1 MSTRIVTLFGEE
13 IIPEQQKPAPKT
25 RGKKKDQKDD
35 AEDEE
40 HAAEGQ
46 LPDEA
51 AITAEFTTTPSES
64 PVVITDQLTEA
75 IAATAPE
82 NTDELPDAL
91 IVMATPS
98 SYEAVTNEETT
109 DEPEIITHPFFSM
122 TDDDIE
128 TDGVTDTFTDI
139 EDSSGKFITLAG
151 AIMDT
156 APEYP
161 SDIPEA
167 MFIIATTATE
177 HIHTE
182 ETQAIVEEQSATIEE
197 EVVAEANEVVVEAT
211 ITETEEI
218 IDTIPA
224 EETTTVEAEFLAAE
238 PVMEVAAV
246 VVIADAQPV
255 SETITATTNKRTKKL
270 AKEEDEE
277 YDIPAKTPADIIP
290 EDWHGDKNYYTIGEV
305 AEFFKVKTSHIRF
318 WTNEFKM
325 KVRTTR
331 KGDRLFTPANVKELR
346 AIYHLVK
353 ERGFTLAGAKTKLKT
368 QNKRDVTTVDLKT
381 SLTQLKNK
389 LLILREQL
397 I

>member
-13 IIPEQQKPAPKT
+13 IVPEQQKPAPKT

-40 HAAEGQ
+40 QAADGT
-46 LPDEA
+46 LSDEA
-51 AITAEFTTTPSES
+51 GIAAATTSPSES
-64 PVVITDQLTEA
+64 PAVITDQLAEA

-82 NTDELPDAL
+82 TTEELPDAL

-98 SYEAVTNEETT
+98 SYEAVTNEETPN
-109 DEPEIITHPFFSM
+109 EPEIITHPFFSM

-167 MFIIATTATE
+167 MFIIATPATE
-177 HIHTE
+177 QVHTE
-182 ETQAIVEEQSATIEE
+182 ETQAILEELSATIEE
-197 EVVAEANEVVVEAT
+197 EIVAETNEVVVEAT
-211 ITETEEI
+211 IADTEEI
-218 IDTIPA
+218 IDSIPA
-224 EETTTVEAEFLAAE
+224 EEATTVEAEVLANE
-238 PVMEVAAV
+238 PDMEVAAV

-255 SETITATTNKRTKKL
+255 AETVAITTNKRTKK
-270 AKEEDEE
+270 APKEEDEE